1 MYYRSASDKK
11 FDKEIRALRKSL
23 KAKKKI
29 SVKSKKLGYE
39 TPAQRN
45 KMTYYEYLQSKYWKL
60 VRKKV
65 LARDGNACVVC
76 KATKWLQVHHDNYKH
91 VKNELKHLGD
101 LMTLCKKC
109 HTEHHYAQK

>member
-1 MYYRSASDKK
+1 MRIKKTATEIKQEALMRKYKRSKITK
-11 FDKEIRALRKSL
+11 QQK
-23 KAKKKI
+23 KAKK
-29 SVKSKKLGYE
+29 LPYE
-39 TPAQRN
+39 TPEQRN

-109 HTEHHYAQK
+109 HTEHHYAQP